1 MSVSFETPI
10 EVVVLDI
17 EGTVCPISFV
27 KSTLFPYF
35 LEKLPL
41 ELSALKYP
49 LICTVSSPIEEICN
63 QFPEDTKESYDSLL
77 EHITSLVNN
86 DIKDP
91 VLKSFQGLIWKLG
104 YENGELMAPV
114 YDDAIEF
121 ITNLHRS
128 KKIYIYSS
136 GSIKAQILLFGHVKD
151 ANGSSVDMN
160 KYLSGYYDITTA
172 GLKQDSSSYT
182 KILED
187 IGYASMQSSVL
198 FLSDNTKEVV
208 AAMRAGM
215 NSVVVDRP
223 GNAPLT
229 EAEKL
234 SFSII
239 ETFTN
244 LKV

>member
-1 MSVSFETPI
+1 MPVSFATPI
-10 EVVVLDI
+10 EVVILDI

-27 KSTLFPYF
+27 KTTLFPYF

-41 ELSALKYP
+41 ELSALTYP
-49 LICTVSSPIEEICN
+49 LKSKTNSQVEEICS
-63 QFPEDTKESYDSLL
+63 QFPEDARQSYDNLL
-77 EHITSLVNN
+77 EYVTSLVNN

-121 ITNLHRS
+121 ISGLCKS

-151 ANGSSVDMN
+151 ASGSSVDLN
-160 KYLSGYYDITTA
+160 RYLSGYYDITTS
-172 GLKQDSSSYT
+172 GFKHDSSSYVS
-182 KILED
+182 ILKD
-187 IGYASMQSSVL
+187 IGYEKKPSGVL
-198 FLSDNTKEVV
+198 FLSDNIKEVD
-208 AAMRAGM
+208 AAIKAGM
-215 NSVVVDRP
+215 NSVVVHRP

-229 EAEKL
+229 KEDKQSL
-234 SFSII
+234 SII
-239 ETFTN
+239 ETFKD